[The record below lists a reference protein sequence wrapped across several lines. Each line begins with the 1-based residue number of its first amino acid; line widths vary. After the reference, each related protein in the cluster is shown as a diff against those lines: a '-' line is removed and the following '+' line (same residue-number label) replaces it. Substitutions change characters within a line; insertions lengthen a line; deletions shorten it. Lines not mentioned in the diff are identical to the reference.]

1 MPIRHIRKYTIDCT
15 GDVCQGDDILFSE
28 TVFGGSHRSPVA
40 LGTRRIAAAV
50 IRDSYGA
57 GKQQHTFTLLVIGS
71 DGYDA
76 LRRGATI
83 KRKGRNV
90 YRNGVLRADRLDGAR
105 AAALDDKHT
114 RGSRARAARAIRS
127 DMDMPSCN

>member
-1 MPIRHIRKYTIDCT
+1 MSIKHIRKYTIDCT
-15 GDVCQGDDILFSE
+15 GDVCQGDAILFTE
-28 TVFGGSHRSPVA
+28 TVFGGSHRRPVA
-40 LGTRRIAAAV
+40 LGTRRIAATV

-57 GKQQHTFTLLVIGS
+57 GKQQHTFTLTVAGS

-83 KRKGRNV
+83 RRKGRNV
-90 YRNGVLRADRLDGAR
+90 YRNAVLRADRLDGDR

-127 DMDMPSCN
+127 DMGIL